1 MTSFDLFSQPEPS
14 PLVAPPIA
22 PVVLPMQRQAWRVGA
37 LCLAIADSLQ
47 ARFNP
52 VTVRGELSNFSRA
65 ASGHCYFTL
74 KDETGQLRCAMF
86 KRAASSLDF
95 AAQDGQQVEVIGK
108 LGVYEQRGELQLVV
122 ESMSRVGQG
131 TLLEAFM
138 RLKTKL
144 DAAGLFSAERK
155 RPLSQY
161 PRGIGVV
168 TSPSS
173 AAWSDVMTA
182 LQRRVPHIPVVLSP
196 SVVQGADAPA
206 ALIAALHVL
215 YEQIDKGKSKLDV
228 ILLVRGGGSLEDLW
242 AFNDEQLA
250 YTIAQS
256 PVPVICGVGHEI
268 DFSIADFV
276 ADVRAPTPTAAA
288 ELCAAPASQ
297 AISRLAL
304 QAGSLQISMRQGL
317 ERRGQMLDVATRRLM
332 QPSDQLRRQA
342 DRLNQFGHRLQSVVQ
357 TQMQKQQHALA
368 QCQTR
373 LGLLHPQKVL
383 DRGFAW
389 VSDEAGQVVK
399 DAAALEA
406 GQALSLHL
414 AKGVRHVRAI

>member
-1 MTSFDLFSQPEPS
+1 MTSLQFSHDTHP
-14 PLVAPPIA
+14 PL
-22 PVVLPMQRQAWRVGA
+22 QRQAWRVGA
-37 LCLAIADSLQ
+37 LCLAISDQLQ

-52 VTVRGELSNFSRA
+52 VTVRGELSSFSRA

-86 KRAASSLDF
+86 KRAASGVEFVL
-95 AAQDGQQVEVIGK
+95 QDGQQVEVTGK

-138 RLKTKL
+138 RLKAKL
-144 DAAGLFSAERK
+144 DAAGLFSLERK
-155 RPLSQY
+155 RPLGQY

-182 LQRRVPHIPVVLSP
+182 LQRRAPHVPVLLSP
-196 SVVQGADAPA
+196 SVVQGVDAPSQ
-206 ALIAALHVL
+206 LIAALHLL
-215 YEQIDKGKSKLDV
+215 YEKIDEDESQLDV

-256 PVPVICGVGHEI
+256 PVPVICGVGHET

-288 ELCAAPASQ
+288 ELCAAPALQ
-297 AISRLAL
+297 AISTLTSQAYAL
-304 QAGSLQISMRQGL
+304 RSAIQYGL
-317 ERRGQMLDVATRRLM
+317 ERRGQMLDMAARRLL
-332 QPSDQLRRQA
+332 QPRDQLRKQA
-342 DRLNQFGHRLQSVVQ
+342 DRLTQAGHRLQTSLREQLQ
-357 TQMQKQQHALA
+357 TKHHNLA

-399 DAAALEA
+399 DAAQLQV
-406 GQALSLHL
+406 GQRLAVHL
-414 AKGVRHVRAI
+414 ASGERTVSVSQ

>member
-1 MTSFDLFSQPEPS
+1 MTSFDLFSAPEPT
-14 PLVAPPIA
+14 PLVAKSMVPI
-22 PVVLPMQRQAWRVGA
+22 QRQAWRVGA

-47 ARFNP
+47 ARFNL
-52 VTVRGELSNFSRA
+52 VTVRGELSSFSRA

-86 KRAASSLDF
+86 KRAASGVDF
-95 AAQDGQQVEVIGK
+95 AAQDGQQVEVTGK

-138 RLKTKL
+138 RLKAKL
-144 DAAGLFSAERK
+144 DAAGLFSADRK
-155 RPLSQY
+155 RLLSQY
-161 PRGIGVV
+161 PRSIGVV

-173 AAWSDVMTA
+173 AAWHDVMTA
-182 LQRRVPHIPVVLSP
+182 LARRVPHTPIVLSP
-196 SVVQGADAPA
+196 SVVQGVDAPTQ
-206 ALIAALHVL
+206 LIAALQVL
-215 YEQIDKGKSKLDV
+215 YEQIDEGKSMLDV

-256 PVPVICGVGHEI
+256 PVPVICGVGHET

-297 AISRLAL
+297 AISKLAS
-304 QAGSLQISMRQGL
+304 QAGGLQSAIRQGL
-317 ERRGQMLDVATRRLM
+317 ERRGQMLDVTARRLM
-332 QPSDQLRRQA
+332 QPSDQIRVQQSKLDTAARLIQQGLRT
-342 DRLNQFGHRLQSVVQ
+342 RLQHQ
-357 TQMQKQQHALA
+357 TNQLA

-373 LGLLHPQKVL
+373 LGLLHPQHVL

-389 VSDEAGQVVK
+389 VSDEAGLVIK
-399 DAAALEA
+399 DTTTLLI
-406 GQALSLHL
+406 GQTLALHL
-414 AKGVRHVRAI
+414 AKGERKVRVSE

>member
-1 MTSFDLFSQPEPS
+1 MTSPDLFSQPERATS
-14 PLVAPPIA
+14 TA
-22 PVVLPMQRQAWRVGA
+22 PMQRQAWRVGA

-52 VTVRGELSNFSRA
+52 LVVQGEVSNFSRA

-74 KDETGQLRCAMF
+74 KDDGGQLRAAMF
-86 KRAASSLDF
+86 KRAATGLQF
-95 AAQDGQQVEVIGK
+95 LPQDGQQVEVTGR
-108 LGVYEQRGELQLVV
+108 LSVYEQRGELQLVV
-122 ESMSRVGQG
+122 ESMRRLGQG
-131 TLLEAFM
+131 TLLEAFL

-144 DAAGLFSAERK
+144 DAAGLFSPERK
-155 RPLSQY
+155 RSLRPH
-161 PRGIGVV
+161 PRAIGVV
-168 TSPSS
+168 TSPTA
-173 AAWSDVMTA
+173 AAWHDVMTA
-182 LQRRVPHIPVVLSP
+182 LQRRVPHIPVILSP
-196 SVVQGADAPA
+196 ALVQGGQAPA
-206 ALIAALHVL
+206 SLIAALHTL
-215 YEQIDKGKSKLDV
+215 YAQIDAGKVPLDV

-288 ELCAAPASQ
+288 ELCAVPAAQTLSH
-297 AISRLAL
+297 LAL
-304 QAGSLQISMRQGL
+304 QANALRSAIQQGL
-317 ERRGQMLDVATRRLM
+317 ERRGQMLDVAARRLM
-332 QPSDQLRRQA
+332 QPSAQLRRQA
-342 DRLNQFGHRLQSVVQ
+342 DRLVQIGQRLHAGM
-357 TQMQKQQHALA
+357 QMRMQAQQHRLA

-389 VSDEAGQVVK
+389 VMDEAGAVVT
-399 DAAALEA
+399 DADKLTS
-406 GQALSLHL
+406 GQGLAVHL
-414 AKGVRHVRAI
+414 AKGVRQVQVA

>member
-1 MTSFDLFSQPEPS
+1 MTSFDLFAAPEPR
-14 PLVAPPIA
+14 PPDVTQTA
-22 PVVLPMQRQAWRVGA
+22 PMQRQAWRVGA

-52 VTVRGELSNFSRA
+52 VTVRGELSGFSCA
-65 ASGHCYFTL
+65 ASGHRYFTL

-86 KRAASSLDF
+86 KRAASSLNF
-95 AAQDGQQVEVIGK
+95 TAQDGQQVEVMGR

-122 ESMSRVGQG
+122 ESMTRVGQG

-138 RLKTKL
+138 RLKAKL
-144 DAAGLFSAERK
+144 EAAGLFSVDRK
-155 RPLSQY
+155 RLPSQH

-173 AAWSDVMTA
+173 AAWHDVLTA

-196 SVVQGADAPA
+196 SVVQGLDAPS
-206 ALIAALHVL
+206 ALIVALHRL
-215 YEQIDKGKSKLDV
+215 YEQIDEGQSQLDV

-256 PVPVICGVGHEI
+256 PVPVICGIGHET

-288 ELCAAPASQ
+288 ELCAAPA
-297 AISRLAL
+297 L
-304 QAGSLQISMRQGL
+304 QASSILTSQSSSLRNAIQQSL
-317 ERRGQMLDVATRRLM
+317 ERRGQMLDVTARRLL
-332 QPSDQLRRQA
+332 QPSDQLRKQV
-342 DRLNQFGHRLQSVVQ
+342 DRMTQTGYRLQSNLRTQLQ
-357 TQMQKQQHALA
+357 TRQHRLA

-389 VSDEAGQVVK
+389 VSDEAGRVVK
-399 DAAALEA
+399 DAAILHA
-406 GQALSLHL
+406 GQTLALHL
-414 AKGVRHVRAI
+414 AKGERKVKVG